1 MLYHV
6 PFREVMKAL
15 CVDGGKTSVPLFSIK
30 YPISGVKAS
39 LSPLIDVF
47 VTNAEL
53 SYRLGKTAGRTLY
66 KKNIDS

>member
-6 PFREVMKAL
+6 PLREVMKAL

-39 LSPLIDVF
+39 LSF